1 MSGSR
6 RARAVHSR
14 GQPHAKFPEDDAPG
28 KDARAAPA
36 MLAAP
41 SLRGALATKQSR
53 GGGTCGRQGAAD
65 GGAVA
70 PGLLRRFAPRNDG
83 TCGFAA
89 GIPTE
94 FMSGS
99 RRARAVHRGASRT
112 PSFPKTSPQGKT
124 RAPRLPRR
132 PPALSTLLLLFA
144 GEGGAKRR
152 MRGRT
157 SATAPF
163 GLCVRWA
170 VCTESGGLG
179 QARSESAA
187 ARHGAIS
194 LRSISLI
201 YRLRRHLLPRAVGG
215 VESVIVGIDAP
226 TNGSKANSQCG
237 ESRKD
242 ASLRLGVAVELGVF
256 SNLRRKETVHCM

>member
-1 MSGSR
+1 MGISGR
-6 RARAVHSR
+6 RLANADRIVRKRVHGNPRSAVQQPLDCFVAR
-14 GQPHAKFPEDDAPG
+14 
-28 KDARAAPA
+28 
-36 MLAAP
+36 
-41 SLRGALATKQSR
+41 
-53 GGGTCGRQGAAD
+53 
-65 GGAVA
+65 
-70 PGLLRRFAPRNDG
+70 APRNDG
-83 TCGFAA
+83 VVEEGRGGVKAWAMAPFPLRRSSNRRCGFAA

-112 PSFPKTSPQGKT
+112 PGFPKTSPQGKT

-215 VESVIVGIDAP
+215 VESVIAGIDAP